1 MVHPRQVKKDYHK
14 EHHRK
19 PSGKDEQVLRLE
31 SFELD
36 GVAGT
41 FVYRIF
47 HRL

>member
-1 MVHPRQVKKDYHK
+1 MVHACQVKDDYRQ
-14 EHHRK
+14 EHRHQTARE
-19 PSGKDEQVLRLE
+19 DEQVLRLE